1 MLASPSTELLHLSYR
16 PDLAILIGRWGYQP
30 TFAELPNQY
39 ERLAAAALQHGARRW
54 LQDIRRRNLSDPYTT
69 QWLLTEY
76 FPDMAEQ
83 LAGPLRVAYLVGP
96 TLRGLIE
103 AGPDFQ
109 PLSTYKGRPFII
121 DFFGE
126 EGAAIQW
133 LNEG

>member
-1 MLASPSTELLHLSYR
+1 MTADAVPELLHLSYR
-16 PDLAILIGRWGYQP
+16 SDLAILIGRWGYQP
-30 TFAELPNQY
+30 TPAELPTQY
-39 ERLAAAALQHGARRW
+39 ERLATTALQYGARRW
-54 LQDIRRRNLSDPYTT
+54 LQDIRRRNLNDPYTT

-76 FPDMAEQ
+76 FPDMAGR

-109 PLSTYKGRPFII
+109 PLSTYKGRPFVI

-126 EGAAIQW
+126 ESAALEW
-133 LNEG
+133 LKKG